1 MSVIVTTDLKAILL
15 LLLIVVAAVAFTRVD
30 YIVASYSERTFRKA
44 LEDLN
49 TMPAHKNNANSR
61 QSMFTPSHYTI
72 HFLCAN
78 GM

>member
-1 MSVIVTTDLKAILL
+1 MRVIVKTDLKAIL
-15 LLLIVVAAVAFTRVD
+15 LLLIVVAAVAFTRVV
-30 YIVASYSERTFRKA
+30 YIVASHSERTFRKA